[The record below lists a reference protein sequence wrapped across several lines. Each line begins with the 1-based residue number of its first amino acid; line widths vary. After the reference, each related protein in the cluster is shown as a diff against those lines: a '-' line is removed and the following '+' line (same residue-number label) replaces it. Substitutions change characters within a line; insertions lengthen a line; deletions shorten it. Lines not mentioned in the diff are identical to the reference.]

1 MAQTIKLKRS
11 STEGAVPATSALE
24 LGEVAINTYD
34 GKMYIKKNDGSESV
48 VEIGGSSSSDT
59 LTSTHTTYEYVATSN
74 QTTFSGS
81 DVYSATLAY
90 DTGTPAKIQVFLNG
104 ILLDEG
110 SGADYTATNG
120 TSVVLTTGA
129 TTGDLIQISAYK
141 SEASVALDIDLVD
154 DVKLKF
160 GDDDDLQIYHDG
172 SDSYITDGGTGDL
185 KIQADDL
192 VFKTADGSKEYLKGT
207 AGGSVRI
214 RHNNT
219 TMFETTSA
227 GVTVSGNVFATGG
240 SSIQWNTAY
249 TYSQVGHLPLAGGT
263 LTGTLNGQAAN
274 FYNTVKIG
282 GWLTGASNTNTLFSH
297 IFLGTIIQTPSNT
310 DNAAGS
316 FFIKDSDAVTHFT
329 LNTNTDVS
337 TFTGTVVAEELTID
351 TQANISGSTVTTTST
366 SVTTVNSFAASTF
379 RSARYTVQITNS
391 TDSTYQITE
400 ILLIHN
406 GTTPEI
412 TEYGSIHTGAAVE
425 ATFDADISSGSVRLR
440 ATPASGDTMA
450 FKVVR
455 HSIIV

>member
-48 VEIGGSSSSDT
+48 VEIGGSSSSNT

-129 TTGDLIQISAYK
+129 TTGDLVQISAYK
-141 SEASVALDIDLVD
+141 S
-154 DVKLKF
+154 
-160 GDDDDLQIYHDG
+160 
-172 SDSYITDGGTGDL
+172 
-185 KIQADDL
+185 
-192 VFKTADGSKEYLKGT
+192 
-207 AGGSVRI
+207 
-214 RHNNT
+214 
-219 TMFETTSA
+219 SA
-227 GVTVSGNVFATGG
+227 GT
-240 SSIQWNTAY
+240 TA
-249 TYSQVGHLPLAGGT
+249 
-263 LTGTLNGQAAN
+263 
-274 FYNTVKIG
+274 
-282 GWLTGASNTNTLFSH
+282 
-297 IFLGTIIQTPSNT
+297 
-310 DNAAGS
+310 
-316 FFIKDSDAVTHFT
+316 
-329 LNTNTDVS
+329 
-337 TFTGTVVAEELTID
+337 LTID